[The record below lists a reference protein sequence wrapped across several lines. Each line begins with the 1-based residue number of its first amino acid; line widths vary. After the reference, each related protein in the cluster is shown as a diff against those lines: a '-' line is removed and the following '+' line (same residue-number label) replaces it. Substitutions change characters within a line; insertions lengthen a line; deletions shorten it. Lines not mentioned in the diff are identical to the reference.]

1 MKINVCRHKSHNQGG
16 VVDENPGTF
25 GSWTGEGG
33 EGRPLLRQVSVLLKR
48 HFFNGNLMELLP
60 SETQSIS
67 NYTKLAVKRSSF

>member
-33 EGRPLLRQVSVLLKR
+33 EGRPLLRQV
-48 HFFNGNLMELLP
+48 FF
-60 SETQSIS
+60 
-67 NYTKLAVKRSSF
+67 